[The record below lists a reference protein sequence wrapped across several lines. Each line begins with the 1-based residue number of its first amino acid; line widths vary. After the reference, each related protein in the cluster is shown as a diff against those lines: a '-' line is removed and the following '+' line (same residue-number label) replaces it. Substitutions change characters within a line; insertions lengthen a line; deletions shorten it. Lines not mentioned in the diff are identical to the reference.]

1 MILVTVNNLDYRNS
15 VKIIGS
21 IIIYC
26 KSIIIGPRAIGH
38 VNRCK
43 FYPKTNGIY
52 YYYYTH
58 IFIIQMRKSSLLF
71 VWFIFQKN
79 TLFLHTSLSRKMII
93 INYWAK
99 YNWFFLKKNS
109 ATYTTVYLNHGL
121 LLTWQENNK
130 WVV

>member
-26 KSIIIGPRAIGH
+26 KSIIIGPRTIRH

-43 FYPKTNGIY
+43 FYPQTNGIY

-71 VWFIFQKN
+71 VQTMWFIFQKN

-99 YNWFFLKKNS
+99 YNWFFLKKKFGNLYNS
-109 ATYTTVYLNHGL
+109 IPEPWITINLAR
-121 LLTWQENNK
+121 K
-130 WVV
+130 